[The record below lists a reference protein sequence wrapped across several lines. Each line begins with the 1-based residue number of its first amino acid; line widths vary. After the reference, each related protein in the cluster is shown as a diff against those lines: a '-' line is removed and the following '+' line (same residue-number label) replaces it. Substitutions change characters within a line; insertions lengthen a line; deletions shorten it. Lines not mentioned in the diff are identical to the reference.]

1 MLCKKAY
8 SDILPRFGVTSC
20 LREHATSCF
29 LACDIL
35 PRWGCDTLPS
45 RTRDILS
52 RTCITVRLYP
62 GLSEYHYGLA
72 NRDTH
77 VHSFRLP
84 ALSSEQCLCGCR
96 FVEGGNAQ

>member
-1 MLCKKAY
+1 MCKNAY

-20 LREHATSCF
+20 LREYATSCF

-35 PRWGCDTLPS
+35 PHSGRDTLPS
-45 RTRDILS
+45 RIRDILS

-72 NRDTH
+72 NRKTH
-77 VHSFRLP
+77 VLSF
-84 ALSSEQCLCGCR
+84 
-96 FVEGGNAQ
+96 

>member
-1 MLCKKAY
+1 MCKNAY

-20 LREHATSCF
+20 LREYATSCF
-29 LACDIL
+29 LAC
-35 PRWGCDTLPS
+35 
-45 RTRDILS
+45 DILS

-72 NRDTH
+72 NRETH

-84 ALSSEQCLCGCR
+84 ARSSEQCLCGRR
-96 FVEGGNAQ
+96 FVEGGNVQ